1 MRYLVDAGI
10 RRNKENKGVV
20 TLRELA
26 IPSRILDPG
35 SGTCKGSD
43 VAVYVSDL
51 WYNVLRGFQHSYHFL
66 YSMCPPMGLMV
77 YLIFRLMLKLVI
89 SS

>member
-1 MRYLVDAGI
+1 MCTEQAPRRVRYSVDIGI
-10 RRNKENKGVV
+10 RWNKENKGVV

-43 VAVYVSDL
+43 SLCFRFVVATSFKDFNILTVSVFHVPTYGVDDL
-51 WYNVLRGFQHSYHFL
+51 FN
-66 YSMCPPMGLMV
+66 
-77 YLIFRLMLKLVI
+77 I
-89 SS
+89 